1 MTTALPSPPHKRARL
16 ARALDIVA
24 LEQWPIV
31 DASQIKNPI
40 DRKRFEDLKCA
51 IELYAAGELVR
62 KVIVVARVSERWFYR
77 LVINCARPAPDGR
90 PWGYRAIVA
99 RTARTAPIRRK
110 ERIETSNPSAGY
122 GGCFRKL
129 LRDKPEIESGMVS
142 ALRRL
147 GKDQLQP
154 HKLDFR
160 GVHRVFIRECKKAGL
175 TEDDYPLNTEAKARQ
190 PLKHWLKADFMS
202 RHAVAWLGLEV
213 SPDAAQAAAYGQGN
227 GQDTRIEEPYSAW
240 QIDEMTIDVQAV
252 YRFLTE
258 TGGID
263 DLVLD
268 RCMVIRVIALGS
280 SVNLSWQMVV
290 ARQVAAHDLTSL
302 MWDAVNGHR
311 PAERVIP
318 GLDYHED
325 GGYPSTV
332 FSELR
337 HRVPSVIYLDNALA
351 HLADAFQRLIMFL
364 WGAVVRVGRPGVP
377 QERADV
383 EAQIGV
389 MARQL
394 LHQLPGTT
402 GSRPTSG
409 LRKRAKRMATH
420 RLDVAEL
427 EHTIDV
433 YLANRN
439 GLPTAAAR
447 YSSPLALL
455 GRQIEAGQI
464 QANTL
469 PVGRRRAHLF
479 YSPMAVTVR
488 VDLKRGR
495 RPFVNFL
502 GVRYSSAG
510 LQRSF
515 AMVGKVLTARC
526 DPRDLRTIWLYDPIT
541 GHEVDVLHALGRWG
555 KFPHDM
561 RIRKL
566 FLLLK
571 RKAEFGERADD
582 QPLEQLYA
590 YLRSSAPHDRRD
602 ATRLTY
608 LMHYLESWVDP
619 LDPGITKAAVAWR
632 EAQERLGEAETLP
645 LMNESREMQEDVE
658 DARIVSP
665 ARVADTSPRVVL
677 TFAPT
682 SRRRVR
688 P

>member
-1 MTTALPSPPHKRARL
+1 MTIALPSPPHKRARL
-16 ARALDIVA
+16 ARALDAAA

-31 DASQIKNPI
+31 DATQIKDPA

-62 KVIVVARVSERWFYR
+62 KAISVAQVSERWFYR
-77 LVINCARPAPDGR
+77 LVVNCARPAPDGR
-90 PWGYRAIVA
+90 PWGYRALVA
-99 RTARTAPIRRK
+99 RTARTAPVRVKPRV
-110 ERIETSNPSAGY
+110 ESANPSSGY
-122 GGCFRKL
+122 GGYFRKL
-129 LRDKPEIESGMVS
+129 LHDKPEIEAGLVS
-142 ALRRL
+142 ALKRL

-154 HKLDFR
+154 NKLGFR
-160 GVHRVFIRECKKAGL
+160 GVHRLFIRECKKAGL
-175 TEDDYPLNTEAKARQ
+175 ADGDYPLNTEAKARV
-190 PLKHWLKADFMS
+190 PLRRWLNDDFMS
-202 RHAVAWLGLEV
+202 KHAVSWLGLEV
-213 SPDAAQAAAYGQGN
+213 SPDAAQAAGYGQGN
-227 GQDTRIEEPYSAW
+227 GLDTRIEEPYSAW
-240 QIDEMTIDVQAV
+240 QIDEMTLDVQAV

-302 MWDAVNGHR
+302 MWDAINGHR
-311 PAERVIP
+311 PAGRAIP

-325 GGYPSTV
+325 CGYPSTV
-332 FSELR
+332 FPELR

-351 HLADAFQRLIMFL
+351 HLADAFQRLVMFL
-364 WGAVVRVGRPGVP
+364 WGAIVRVGRPGVP

-402 GSRPTSG
+402 GSHPTSG

-439 GLPTAAAR
+439 GMPAAAAR
-447 YSSPLALL
+447 YSSPLELL

-464 QANTL
+464 KANTL
-469 PVGRRRAHLF
+469 PVARRRAHLF
-479 YSPMAVTVR
+479 YSPMPVTIR

-526 DPRDLRTIWLYDPIT
+526 DPRDLRTIWLYDPTT

-571 RKAEFGERADD
+571 RKAQFGERADD
-582 QPLEQLYA
+582 EPLEQLYA
-590 YLRSSAPHDRRD
+590 YLRSTAPHDRRD

-619 LDPGITKAAVAWR
+619 LDPGIAKAAVAWR

-645 LMNESREMQEDVE
+645 LSSPSRDLPDDVE
-658 DARIVSP
+658 DARVVTSP
-665 ARVADTSPRVVL
+665 RGAETSPRVVL

-682 SRRRVR
+682 TRRRVR
-688 P
+688 A